1 MGYLQSPFAVGVL
14 LLKSAVLA
22 NVDIG
27 IFGAFRKVMGV
38 VNVVAADFAGIFVL
52 GFVCCRG
59 PDDFLTRNALPIAPF
74 GMAAALR
81 IAAVFTFADS
91 VVRCTGC
98 KVLPVF
104 KIMVARYGF
113 VADNAGFPM
122 AVLVF
127 LVSLRINVG
136 MGTAVRSVP
145 MVFPILSAEHA
156 GRVLA
161 GAARGFFQFF
171 AAIKAKTAFIA
182 DIAFAFIETFFA
194 IFANYAMLD
203 AMVVSGFAASEFLI
217 AVFTFGAMQ
226 FIGNGAFDAGSAVFA
241 PVRFGANKAPAASA
255 GAKEFI
261 HTAVAMVAVRMVIAV
276 VKQAYLFTFHA
287 DIVGIVTFKAHFAG
301 TAPIGGTVLANL
313 AHGAKIF
320 VAANFKTFPAM
331 VAVLRRADH
340 MSFTVSAPIKTVA
353 AESAV
358 RALGVILEAIFADA
372 VLSLLNSAIN
382 AHTAIHT
389 FVHAV
394 PADFTFRA
402 EQAFI
407 NITAVTGRIALTA
420 ICAGE
425 LITFR

>member
-74 GMAAALR
+74 GVAAALR

-145 MVFPILSAEHA
+145 MVFPILSVGHA

-161 GAARGFFQFF
+161 GAACGFFQFF

-194 IFANYAMLD
+194 VFANYAMLD
-203 AMVVSGFAASEFLI
+203 AMVVSGFAGSEFLI

-226 FIGNGAFDAGSAVFA
+226 FIGNGAVDAGSAVFA
-241 PVRFGANKAPAASA
+241 PVRFGANKALAASA
-255 GAKEFI
+255 GAKEFV

-276 VKQAYLFTFHA
+276 VNQAYLFTFHA

-313 AHGAKIF
+313 ALGAKIF
-320 VAANFKTFPAM
+320 VAANFKTVPAM
-331 VAVLRRADH
+331 VAVLRRADR
-340 MSFTVSAPIKTVA
+340 MSFTVFTPVKTFA
-353 AESAV
+353 AIAAV
-358 RALGVILEAIFADA
+358 RALGVNLEAIPADA
-372 VLSLLNSAIN
+372 VLFVFNSALN
-382 AHTAIHT
+382 AFTAEYT
-389 FVHAV
+389 FLHAV
-394 PADFTFRA
+394 PADLTFRA

-407 NITAVTGRIALTA
+407 KVCIFIKEAFTAVL
-420 ICAGE
+420 AGKH
-425 LITFR
+425 LSKS